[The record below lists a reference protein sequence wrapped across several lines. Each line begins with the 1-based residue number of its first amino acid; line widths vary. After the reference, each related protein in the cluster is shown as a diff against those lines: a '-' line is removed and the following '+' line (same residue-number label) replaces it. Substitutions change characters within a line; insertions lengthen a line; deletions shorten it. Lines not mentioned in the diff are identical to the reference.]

1 MQTPA
6 ALDSIGPIELIDTH
20 CHLEPDD
27 FRRPAP
33 DGGADAG
40 GFIDE
45 RPDVL
50 QRARAAGLVQ
60 LVVIGSGHG
69 IEEIRNAVALA
80 SSHGALF
87 AAVGVHPHDARTIID
102 PDRPQNEPGGEPGEP
117 AGGRTPQ
124 LSTRGPRGEAL
135 WREIE
140 AAAAAPRVVA
150 VGETGLDYYYKYSL
164 PAEQQALFRRTLRL
178 SAKVHKPVVLHI
190 RDAHPE
196 ALRIVAEEG
205 APAGGVVHCFTGG
218 PDEARAWLE
227 LGFYISLSGI
237 VTFKS
242 AAAIQAAARLV
253 PSDRLLLETDCPYLA
268 PVPHRGK
275 RNEPSYIVHTA
286 AFVAKLRSVAL
297 PELATATTA
306 AARRLFRLPSPPL

>member
-6 ALDSIGPIELIDTH
+6 ALDSIGLIDTH

-27 FRRPAP
+27 FRRTAP
-33 DGGADAG
+33 DGGTDAAQ
-40 GFIDE
+40 FIDE

-50 QRARAAGLVQ
+50 ERAHRAGLVQ

-69 IEEIRNAVALA
+69 LDEIRNAVALA
-80 SSHGALF
+80 SSHEALF
-87 AAVGVHPHDARTIID
+87 AAVGVHPHDARTVIN
-102 PDRPQNEPGGEPGEP
+102 PDRPDEPSEAE
-117 AGGRTPQ
+117 GGRTPQ
-124 LSTRGPRGEAL
+124 RATRGPRGEAL
-135 WREIE
+135 WHEIE
-140 AAAAAPRVVA
+140 TAAAAPRVVA
-150 VGETGLDYYYKYSL
+150 VGETGLDYYYNYSL
-164 PAEQQALFRRTLRL
+164 PEEQQALFRRTLRL

-275 RNEPSYIVHTA
+275 RNEPAYLVHTA
-286 AFVAKLRSVAL
+286 AFVAKLRGVAL
-297 PELATATTA
+297 PELAAATTA
-306 AARRLFRLPSPPL
+306 AARRLFRLPTPPV

>member
-1 MQTPA
+1 MQTSEPP
-6 ALDSIGPIELIDTH
+6 LELIDSH

-27 FRRPAP
+27 FRRPA
-33 DGGADAG
+33 DGGPAGAATG
-40 GFIDE
+40 GFLDE

-50 QRARAAGLVQ
+50 RRARAAGLVQ

-69 IEEIRNAVALA
+69 IDEIRNAVALA
-80 SSHGALF
+80 RSHDALF
-87 AAVGVHPHDARTIID
+87 AAVGVHPHDARTVIN
-102 PDRPQNEPGGEPGEP
+102 PDRPVESE
-117 AGGRTPQ
+117 GGREPR
-124 LSTRGPRGEAL
+124 LAASGPRGEAL
-135 WREIE
+135 WQAL
-140 AAAAAPRVVA
+140 AAAAAEPRVVA

-164 PAEQQALFRRTLRL
+164 PEEQQALFRRTLRL

-253 PSDRLLLETDCPYLA
+253 PADRLLLETDCPYLA

-275 RNEPSYIVHTA
+275 RNEPAYLVHTA
-286 AFVAKLRSVAL
+286 AFVANLRGVGL
-297 PELATATTA
+297 PELAAATTA
-306 AARRLFRLPSPPL
+306 AARRLFRLPTPTA